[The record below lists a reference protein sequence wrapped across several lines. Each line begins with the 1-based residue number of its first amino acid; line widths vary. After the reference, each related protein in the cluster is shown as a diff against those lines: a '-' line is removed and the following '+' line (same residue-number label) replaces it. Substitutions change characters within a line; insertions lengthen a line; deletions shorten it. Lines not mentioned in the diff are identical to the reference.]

1 VWLIGLRRGL
11 GKPSNRVD
19 RLSGG
24 RHTHPMFRHTRPT
37 VLNLILSVVVVTVQ
51 ISVLGAEKTAQKSA
65 KPNLYDPSADGK
77 EQIAAALKTAKADDK
92 RVLLKFGAN
101 W

>member
-1 VWLIGLRRGL
+1 MLQ
-11 GKPSNRVD
+11 
-19 RLSGG
+19 
-24 RHTHPMFRHTRPT
+24 HTRPT

-51 ISVLGAEKTAQKSA
+51 ISVSGAEQPAQKPA
-65 KPNLYDPSADGK
+65 RPNLYDTNADGMG
-77 EQIAAALKTAKADDK
+77 QIAAALKTATTEDK